1 MAAAVN
7 TPPSPAS
14 IDRAMVGR
22 RFFFVSD
29 LDYNTPAQYSSPD
42 VANVIENIVD
52 LSHWSE
58 ENSRG

>member
-42 VANVIENIVD
+42 MTALLHGLAPAIYATSG
-52 LSHWSE
+52 LK
-58 ENSRG
+58 